1 MYVLIFIIDR
11 SEVLCLSQLL
21 LLLIDSVQILLNGDY
36 KVKDGGLTGEYKA
49 VRMDFHWGRDDQNG
63 SEHLINGTRFPMEV
77 IIRTRISHHNFWFDV
92 QYNVYFAL
100 LLLSFLEVVLYK
112 FLIKISSWRQFWASL
127 PS

>member
-1 MYVLIFIIDR
+1 MYNIMYVLIFIIDR

-21 LLLIDSVQILLNGDY
+21 FLLIDSVQILLNGDY

-77 IIRTRISHHNFWFDV
+77 IIIFVQEFLTITFDLL
-92 QYNVYFAL
+92 YN
-100 LLLSFLEVVLYK
+100 
-112 FLIKISSWRQFWASL
+112 I
-127 PS
+127 